1 MEQSLILDRYRPLAE
16 LGSGGHATVTLA
28 YDTRMGRRVA
38 IKRLPLPLDA
48 ARRPLRSGLAE
59 ARTVAML
66 NHPAIVTVHEWEKD
80 ADEAYLIM
88 EAVDGVS
95 LAELLDHLGRL
106 DLDEAAAVLEP
117 VADALVF
124 AHDNGVLHLDIKPA
138 NVLVTRDGAVK
149 VTDFGISAL
158 TGVEGTASAEEGTI
172 GFMPPEQLRGEALD
186 ARTDEWAL
194 AALAFETLTGAN
206 PFDAVDLEGAL
217 HRAESAEV
225 PAPSE
230 YVRGL
235 PRAVDDVLLAALA
248 PEPSERYDGV
258 AAFATALEPHLGDPV
273 TGRGSLGTLVTSLT
287 ADEVAEE
294 EQAYAQLGAW
304 DRMAPLA
311 PWVTAA
317 WAAAVCGW
325 LAHTALEPWA
335 LGRLATW
342 VGTVLVAV
350 SAAAAPALGVA
361 LALGVLA
368 IAAFRLGP
376 LPGVVMLGLGTVAW
390 LALGRRGRGDSLLA
404 ATAPV
409 AGLLRLGFAAPLLAG
424 FTFEPFAAA
433 TSSAFAAVALMATA
447 AATGDGVPLLVPTVR
462 VLMNPWA
469 DLDVAGRMQ
478 ALVGTGPVIAVLAW
492 ATCGFVVS
500 LLCRRGTRLSGAFG
514 VAVGAGILAAGYA
527 LWSLVDPRLVWPAT
541 SVLQG
546 LGASLILMTVV
557 IALGAPVRGAET
569 VTAPIGRP
577 GRSTG

>member
-48 ARRPLRSGLAE
+48 HGRPRRTGLTE

-66 NHPAIVTVHEWEKD
+66 NHPAIVTVHEWESD
-80 ADEAYLIM
+80 ADEAFLIM

-106 DLDEAAAVLEP
+106 DLDEAAGVIGT
-117 VADALVF
+117 VAHALAF
-124 AHDNGVLHLDIKPA
+124 AHDNGVLHLDIKPG
-138 NVLVTRDGAVK
+138 NVLVTRDGDVK

-186 ARTDEWAL
+186 ARTDQWAL
-194 AALAFETLTGAN
+194 AALAFESLTGAN
-206 PFDAVDLEGAL
+206 PFDAVSLEGAL
-217 HRAESAEV
+217 ARAESDGV
-225 PAPSE
+225 HVPSE
-230 YVRGL
+230 FVRGL
-235 PRAVDDVLLAALA
+235 PRALDAVLLAALA
-248 PEPSERYDGV
+248 PEPSERYPDI
-258 AAFATALEPHLGDPV
+258 AAFADALIPHLGDAAA
-273 TGRGSLGTLVTSLT
+273 GRESLGALVTSLT

-294 EQAYAQLGAW
+294 AEAYARLGVW
-304 DRMAPLA
+304 DRLASLA

-342 VGTVLVAV
+342 VGTALIGV
-350 SAAAAPALGVA
+350 SAAAAPALGLA
-361 LALGVLA
+361 LALGTLA

-376 LPGVVMLGLGTVAW
+376 LPGVVMLAIGAVAW
-390 LALGRRGRGDSLLA
+390 LAIGRRGRGDSLLA

-409 AGLLRLGFAAPLLAG
+409 AGLVRLGFAAPLLAG
-424 FTFEPFAAA
+424 FTFEPPVAAA
-433 TSSAFAAVALMATA
+433 SSAFAAVALMTVSAMS
-447 AATGDGVPLLVPTVR
+447 GSGSPLLVPTAP
-462 VLMNPWA
+462 VLLNPWPE
-469 DLDVAGRMQ
+469 LEVAGRLQ
-478 ALVGTGPVIAVLAW
+478 ALVGVGPLIAVVAW
-492 ATCGFVVS
+492 AACGWVVS

-514 VAVGAGILAAGYA
+514 VAVGAGVLLGGYA
-527 LWSLVDPRLVWPAT
+527 LWSLADPRLLWPST
-541 SVLQG
+541 PVLQQLG
-546 LGASLILMTVV
+546 LSLILLTVV
-557 IALGAPVRGAET
+557 IALGAPVRGEGGDEKPPSRKA
-569 VTAPIGRP
+569 R
-577 GRSTG
+577 